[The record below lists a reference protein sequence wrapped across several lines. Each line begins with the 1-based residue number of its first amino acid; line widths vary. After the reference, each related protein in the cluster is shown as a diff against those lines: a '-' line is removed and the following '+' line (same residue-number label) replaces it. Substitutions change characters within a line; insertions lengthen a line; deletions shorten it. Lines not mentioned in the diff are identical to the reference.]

1 MTSSSTMKCVV
12 CGSTDCSSAPAV
24 VTPFIAERV
33 YDRTTFGTRLLTCRS
48 CGFGFFELR
57 YSDEEMRRL
66 YIDYRGPEYVRQRN
80 KFEPWYTD
88 KLNNS
93 LFQDKAMIARRQAAL
108 LAVLDRYRP
117 GLSASCMAVLDY
129 GGDDG
134 KVVDGIMPQAEKY
147 VYDISNTP
155 VKPGLHVAPEAGS
168 VSYDLIICSNVL
180 EHTPFPHETF
190 KDIDRH
196 AKTGS
201 VVYIEVPLERPD
213 GLPLVARRSAQQ
225 AWLLA
230 ARPAAFFATFG
241 RGMLRHL
248 HEHVNFWT
256 TASMEKLF
264 ASAGYDDVSV
274 FVENISGQ
282 DYVCGFGRK

>member
-1 MTSSSTMKCVV
+1 MKRNSASSCVV
-12 CGSTDCSSAPAV
+12 CGSPDCNSAPAV

-33 YDRTTFGTRLLTCRS
+33 YGGTTSGTRLLTCRA

-57 YSDEEMRRL
+57 YSDEEMHRL
-66 YIDYRGPEYVRQRN
+66 YADYRGPEYVRQRN
-80 KFEPWYTD
+80 KFEPWYTE

-108 LAVLDRYRP
+108 LAVVDSYRP
-117 GLSASCMAVLDY
+117 GLSKTCSAVLDY

-134 KVVDGIMPQAEKY
+134 KIIEGIMPQAEKY

-155 VKPGLHVAPEAGS
+155 VKPGLHVAPEAGL
-168 VSYDLIICSNVL
+168 VGYDLIICSNVL
-180 EHTPFPHETF
+180 EHTPFPHETL

-196 AKTGS
+196 ARHGS
-201 VVYIEVPLERPD
+201 VVYIEVPLERPN
-213 GLPLVARRSAQQ
+213 GLSLLARRSAQQ
-225 AWLLA
+225 TWLLA
-230 ARPAAFFATFG
+230 ARPALFFATFG

-256 TASMEKLF
+256 TTAMEKLF
-264 ASAGYDDVSV
+264 ASAGFNDISV
-274 FVENISGQ
+274 FVENTSGQ
-282 DYVCGFGRK
+282 DYICGFGRK